1 MGLLFEIGKVKA
13 MDMKSWKTTLGGIAT
28 ILTPILIA
36 VKAMLDNDT
45 ATIPDWTA
53 VAVAFPIG
61 LALICARDNDVS
73 SETAGIKK

>member
-1 MGLLFEIGKVKA
+1 
-13 MDMKSWKTTLGGIAT
+13 MKSWKTTLGGIVT

-36 VKAMLDNDT
+36 IKAVVDNDT

-61 LALICARDNDVS
+61 LALICARDADVS
-73 SETAGIKK
+73 SEKQGIK